1 MPQTVAELM
10 NRDLLTVTPTTPLSA
25 AIHLLVDRQISGL
38 PVVDESGKLV
48 GVISESDLMWR
59 EKGLDRPL
67 YLMFL
72 DSVIYLQNPA
82 ERDRDLHKVLGQTVG
97 EVMTAGAISITADA
111 TLPTAARVMHD
122 KKIHRLPVVDAA
134 DRPIGIITQGDI
146 VRAIAK
152 ELTSGVDS

>member
-10 NRDLLTVTPTTPLSA
+10 NRDLLTVTPTTPLSE

-38 PVVDESGKLV
+38 PVVNESGKLV
-48 GVISESDLMWR
+48 GVISKSDLMWR

-82 ERDRDLHKVLGQTVG
+82 KRDLDLHKVLGQTVG
-97 EVMTAGAISITADA
+97 EVMTAGAISIAADA
-111 TLPTAARVMHD
+111 TLPTAARVMHE
-122 KKIHRLPVVDAA
+122 KKIHRLPVVDAE
-134 DRPIGIITQGDI
+134 DRAIGIITQDDI
-146 VRAIAK
+146 VRAIAASQPK
-152 ELTSGVDS
+152 